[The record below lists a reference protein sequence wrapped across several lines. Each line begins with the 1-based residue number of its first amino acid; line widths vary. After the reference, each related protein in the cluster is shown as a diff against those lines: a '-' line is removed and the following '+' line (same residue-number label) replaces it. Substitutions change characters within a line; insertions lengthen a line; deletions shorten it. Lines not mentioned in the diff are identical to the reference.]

1 MNVTVTL
8 TFASAAAAAAFLAT
22 ADGAPA
28 AATAETPKDKPADK
42 PKADKP
48 ADKPAAEKPKDTPAV
63 DPNKAYLDSGIP
75 ERIQKLVAKDRA
87 AAKALL
93 AKFGAAKGAEL
104 KAADH
109 DKFKAE
115 IDALLAPAEDLS

>member
-1 MNVTVTL
+1 MNVTLTL
-8 TFASAAAAAAFLAT
+8 TFATAALAAAALSKL
-22 ADGAPA
+22 DSEV
-28 AATAETPKDKPADK
+28 AATPSADKAEGKTVKKDAEKAADK
-42 PKADKP
+42 PK
-48 ADKPAAEKPKDTPAV
+48 DTPPAV

-75 ERIQKLVAKDRA
+75 ELIQKLVAKDRA

-93 AKFGAAKGAEL
+93 TKYGASKGAEL

-115 IDALLAPAEDLS
+115 ITEALEGSLA